1 MRETNQRKIMSES
14 SSTKSAGLGLGSIL
28 AILIS
33 VALNKS
39 FWWAILHMLFGWFYV
54 VYALV
59 QNGENIIPGFMSLLG
74 I

>member
-1 MRETNQRKIMSES
+1 MSES
-14 SSTKSAGLGLGSIL
+14 SSASTGLGLGSIL

-54 VYALV
+54 IYALV
-59 QNGENIIPGFMSLLG
+59 TNGKNIIPGFMSLIGLA
-74 I
+74 